1 MRNAE
6 PRPTVVLR
14 TLRPFESAWC
24 VVQKLAG
31 FNHVR
36 PSEMARQVWTRT
48 RFGRGT
54 TVVFQPR
61 GLAALL
67 GLTALEAEAFG
78 PEHLLNRMS
87 LSRLQVVR
95 CDTVRY
101 CPECLRTGYHSELF
115 QLRAVQNCPEHGI
128 ALREVCPNCQTSIV
142 PDART
147 HGAFTCAY
155 CTAQVSNWSPQL
167 DGILALERFPA
178 LEALGQA
185 LREHAGSRG
194 YAQRTFVLGPRPYK
208 SPQRTLL
215 ALWTS
220 SDPDRIRV
228 FVPKLRRARWRG
240 DERATAWPVELR
252 PIYFAVTNALKRRT
266 ARHGRADALAAAF
279 DRWRRLWEA
288 TRGAGQMLAPLAG
301 RSAEHEGR
309 LWQNF
314 WMFTHALSEFDVDF
328 ESCLRHVFVELLLAT
343 LREVWRQETRNAPVE
358 DLAELTSFPIV
369 LAHAY
374 QSATWTVYE

>member
-1 MRNAE
+1 VSAEGSWGVRNAE
-6 PRPTVVLR
+6 PRPTVVR

-67 GLTALEAEAFG
+67 GHTALEAEASG

-147 HGAFTCAY
+147 RGAFTCAY
-155 CTAQVSNWSPQL
+155 CTAQVSNWLGRTNLLPHRPRSRLSIGNVDGVRMSARRSVRPLCCSP
-167 DGILALERFPA
+167 RS
-178 LEALGQA
+178 
-185 LREHAGSRG
+185 GS
-194 YAQRTFVLGPRPYK
+194 
-208 SPQRTLL
+208 S
-215 ALWTS
+215 
-220 SDPDRIRV
+220 RV
-228 FVPKLRRARWRG
+228 
-240 DERATAWPVELR
+240 D
-252 PIYFAVTNALKRRT
+252 
-266 ARHGRADALAAAF
+266 ARHCRPCL
-279 DRWRRLWEA
+279 
-288 TRGAGQMLAPLAG
+288 PLAG
-301 RSAEHEGR
+301 VS
-309 LWQNF
+309 
-314 WMFTHALSEFDVDF
+314 
-328 ESCLRHVFVELLLAT
+328 T
-343 LREVWRQETRNAPVE
+343 LCNPT
-358 DLAELTSFPIV
+358 
-369 LAHAY
+369 
-374 QSATWTVYE
+374 

>member
-178 LEALGQA
+178 LEAWGQA

-240 DERATAWPVELR
+240 DERATAWPVELGPPTPSSAVR
-252 PIYFAVTNALKRRT
+252 PVM
-266 ARHGRADALAAAF
+266 DAPTP
-279 DRWRRLWEA
+279 WRRPSTGGGGFGRPPAVRGRCWPRWQAVRLSTKDAFGKIFGCSLTPCRSSTSISNRAYA
-288 TRGAGQMLAPLAG
+288 TC
-301 RSAEHEGR
+301 S
-309 LWQNF
+309 W
-314 WMFTHALSEFDVDF
+314 
-328 ESCLRHVFVELLLAT
+328 SC
-343 LREVWRQETRNAPVE
+343 
-358 DLAELTSFPIV
+358 S
-369 LAHAY
+369 
-374 QSATWTVYE
+374 